1 MYIIIGYIFAKTH
14 NCYVQCTVLIQ
25 KKLIST
31 SKPPL
36 LHHVII
42 TWIRM
47 TINLISYFVHTDC
60 EPPKIMIHSMITWF
74 LRILVKSRSL
84 HSSSYHEIIRQGLT
98 EINCIIKWGAS
109 SRWLSSLYCPMRISG
124 QWPSGRRIPLY
135 FDLSSCHGS
144 ANNHLMF
151 FGRIFQIC
159 RRGKISWENYGI
171 NSLSKN
177 HNNLNQ
183 K

>member
-84 HSSSYHEIIRQGLT
+84 HSSSNHEIIDWKREQKIIFIFRVWFWEHLIDFHVLITLT
-98 EINCIIKWGAS
+98 RKNIFDSI
-109 SRWLSSLYCPMRISG
+109 LTQLYYKVGCLFPMV
-124 QWPSGRRIPLY
+124 
-135 FDLSSCHGS
+135 
-144 ANNHLMF
+144 
-151 FGRIFQIC
+151 IC
-159 RRGKISWENYGI
+159 A
-171 NSLSKN
+171 
-177 HNNLNQ
+177 
-183 K
+183 